1 MAINLNHANNSIS
14 TNNNSLIVTGSGST
28 SNTTGALRVSG
39 GMGVAGNTFLNNSLA
54 AVTTT
59 GAVNYLEVTG
69 NTTGGSVVL
78 SAKGSDTDVSMNL
91 TSKNAGSI
99 NFIVA
104 QGGNAPIV
112 TIASGSAVFGDP
124 ATPFIFSPTIPGA
137 WGSKLTLPGSQTA
150 TIQTPDSSS
159 IRFGTFGGTG
169 VGFYLGNTQFQ
180 ITHTGS
186 AVNYLS
192 VTGNTTGNAPTI
204 TAIGT
209 DANVSINLITKGSGS
224 VNVTSLSLT
233 SSSPTFINSNRTLTY
248 YGTTHNQLGSGSGTR
263 DINLILGNFVSATVA
278 GTTTWTFSNPIASPA
293 SIGFVLEL
301 TNGGSAALTWPAA
314 VKWPGGIAPTLT
326 ASGVDVLTFITDD
339 GGTIWRGVVSMLD
352 SK

>member
-1 MAINLNHANNSIS
+1 
-14 TNNNSLIVTGSGST
+14 
-28 SNTTGALRVSG
+28 
-39 GMGVAGNTFLNNSLA
+39 LA

-59 GAVNYLEVTG
+59 TSAVNYLQVTG
-69 NTTGGSVVL
+69 NTTSNPISL
-78 SAKGSDTDVSMNL
+78 SAQGSGSDVSMNL
-91 TSKNAGSI
+91 VSKGAGSI
-99 NFIVA
+99 NFIS
-104 QGGNAPIV
+104 QGAPV
-112 TIASGSAVFGDP
+112 VTMASGSSPFGTIAS
-124 ATPFIFSPTIPGA
+124 PFIFSPTIPGA
-137 WGSKLTLPGSQTA
+137 WGSKLTLPGSGTA

-159 IRFGTFGGTG
+159 MRFGTFGGTG
-169 VGFYLGNTQFQ
+169 VGGYSGNTQFE

-209 DANVSINLITKGSGS
+209 DTNVNINLITKGSGS

-278 GTTTWTFSNPIASPA
+278 GTTTWTFSNPIAAPA

-314 VKWPGGIAPTLT
+314 VKWPGGTAPTLT

-339 GGTIWRGVVSMLD
+339 GGTTWRGVVSMLD